1 MSEPTG
7 DVRVTAEQGW
17 SSPVVGIMGG
27 LGPLAGATFLRVLTL
42 LTPAERDQDQL
53 DAVLLSHSTTP
64 DRTARIKD
72 PSAPDPAPVL
82 LADALRLEAM
92 GAELIAV
99 PCNSAHPFLRG
110 LTDRVGVPMIDIVE
124 VTARAAA
131 EHVRAAGVTER
142 PRIGVL
148 ATDGTKAAGLYRDAL
163 ARLGAEPGD
172 TTDDEQREVMRII
185 YDQVKAGQPTDL
197 ALLQDLTSALTDRGC
212 AAVVLGCT
220 ELSVAYDEHQLHRD
234 ERLVDS
240 VESLARETLRRV
252 GRTPLR

>member
-1 MSEPTG
+1 MTTAE
-7 DVRVTAEQGW
+7 VRVSAEQGW

-42 LTPAERDQDQL
+42 LTPAASDQEQL

-72 PSAPDPAPVL
+72 PEAPDPAPVL
-82 LADALRLEAM
+82 LADAQRLEAL
-92 GAELIAV
+92 GAEVIAV

-110 LTDRVGVPMIDIVE
+110 MTDRVGVPMIDIVE
-124 VTARAAA
+124 VTARAAV
-131 EHVRAAGVTER
+131 EQVHAAGVGEA

-163 ARLGAEPGD
+163 SRLGAEPVD

-185 YDQVKAGQPTDL
+185 YEQVKAGKPTDL
-197 ALLQDLTSALTDRGC
+197 SLLQDLTTALTERGC

-234 ERLVDS
+234 SRLVDS

-252 GRTPLR
+252 GRSTAR